1 MKKAAGLAT
10 TNPKVLRLLRRPWNV
25 LISERGLLFPKS
37 LEDHK
42 KYFLKHPEINI
53 KEKSV
58 YLSDEGRTAV
68 SHMLDVLCSLPEI
81 RNAHTRNEIHT
92 CFMKEYEDVWC
103 RAIDSGLVDE
113 IEEFL
118 PKLLASLKIRIRR
131 RRLYARL
138 TGVRM
143 EVLQYVE
150 IGRVKLRPFDEKSS
164 LRTFRNKTTDDY
176 YDNDVVPFIQKN
188 FEKGLC
194 LEAEYEANAE
204 KSMELFNEDCKN
216 TISVLRLIVC
226 LWVYDKIHLVKVPVR
241 LWADATSPS
250 RPMLMVD
257 LADGQVS
264 LHWGSNTDSNGPM
277 LNPENLDTLRK
288 SWFWDDLCRILASES
303 RNELEEVIVTGIKW
317 IGDAQNDSDISSE
330 FVKYWTCLEGAFTG
344 DTERTVT
351 DNLARSIS
359 VLLVF
364 GGYHFFE
371 VSEFDRLYA
380 NIKKL
385 YAIRSDI
392 IHRGRSKRLTGAHLT
407 DACKYST
414 FVTFALLG
422 LRSQGYTTRHEIQL
436 QVARIYAQTRHARS
450 KDKTTT

>member
-118 PKLLASLKIRIRR
+118 PKLLDSLKIRIRR

-164 LRTFRNKTTDDY
+164 LRTFRN
-176 YDNDVVPFIQKN
+176 
-188 FEKGLC
+188 
-194 LEAEYEANAE
+194 
-204 KSMELFNEDCKN
+204 
-216 TISVLRLIVC
+216 
-226 LWVYDKIHLVKVPVR
+226 
-241 LWADATSPS
+241 
-250 RPMLMVD
+250 
-257 LADGQVS
+257 
-264 LHWGSNTDSNGPM
+264 
-277 LNPENLDTLRK
+277 
-288 SWFWDDLCRILASES
+288 
-303 RNELEEVIVTGIKW
+303 
-317 IGDAQNDSDISSE
+317 
-330 FVKYWTCLEGAFTG
+330 
-344 DTERTVT
+344 
-351 DNLARSIS
+351 
-359 VLLVF
+359 
-364 GGYHFFE
+364 
-371 VSEFDRLYA
+371 
-380 NIKKL
+380 
-385 YAIRSDI
+385 
-392 IHRGRSKRLTGAHLT
+392 
-407 DACKYST
+407 
-414 FVTFALLG
+414 
-422 LRSQGYTTRHEIQL
+422 
-436 QVARIYAQTRHARS
+436 
-450 KDKTTT
+450 